1 MTMKRR
7 RNDACAARE
16 GASNVAEGHE
26 GACWQVGTLA
36 RDACF
41 AREGTRGQVGTLARG
56 TSSGGELASWHVG
69 KGRCVDA
76 TQSRPYLRRIL
87 KPIKGKGF
95 GVGIIIVRLIL
106 C

>member
-1 MTMKRR
+1 MGKVTWGQGEMH
-7 RNDACAARE
+7 
-16 GASNVAEGHE
+16 G
-26 GACWQVGTLA
+26 
-36 RDACF
+36 RDAV
-41 AREGTRGQVGTLARG
+41 APLPNLIQGTWGTPLRGQGDMGTWG
-56 TSSGGELASWHVG
+56 QGERQ
-69 KGRCVDA
+69 RCTDA